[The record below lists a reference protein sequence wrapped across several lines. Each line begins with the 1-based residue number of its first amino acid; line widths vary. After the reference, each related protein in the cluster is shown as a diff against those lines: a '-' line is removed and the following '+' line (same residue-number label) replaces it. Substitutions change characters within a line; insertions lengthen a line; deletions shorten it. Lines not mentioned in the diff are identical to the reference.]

1 MSCWTLCKV
10 VLYRGNNLHTHTVLL
25 HLVSPQVKAT
35 LAPQDVSSKLVE
47 KGQSTDSAKYTLH
60 AYPPRASIVSVPCLC
75 VYVYDVAEKPERK
88 EGRSHRVVAVTL
100 RLIQR
105 HDIHMV

>member
-105 HDIHMV
+105 HGIHMV